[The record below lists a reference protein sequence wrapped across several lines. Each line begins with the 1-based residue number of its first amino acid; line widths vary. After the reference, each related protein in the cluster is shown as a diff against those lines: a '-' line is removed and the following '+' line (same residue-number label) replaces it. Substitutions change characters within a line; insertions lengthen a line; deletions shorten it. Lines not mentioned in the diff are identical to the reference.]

1 MDEPAKM
8 NVKNTAIIYTG
19 YDYQTL
25 QGVYLLSQWL
35 NSPTSYTKFAF
46 DADSDSNETPQG
58 IDDIVAVRE
67 DGVMDF
73 WQVKFT
79 PSPSKEENQFTWD
92 WLLEIKGTTERSRSI
107 LKKICDAISDAPDGK
122 LGSVT
127 LLTNK
132 PPNRDMENCLSNNK
146 IDYSKIDDDT
156 KKIIIDQLGSEVNAI
171 ALFTKLD
178 IQHSEADYDTLS
190 RTIKSELLKHS
201 DDSGISRL
209 RDHSREWAMFK
220 NRPTQDGWIYLHNV
234 REILSTRRPDPIPEI
249 FEVPPDY
256 CLPNED
262 FHDNLIDEIKA
273 PFRKIITLTGKPG
286 SGKSTY
292 LSYLC
297 QNLEN
302 LNIPLIRH
310 HYYLALGDTTEDRL
324 SPRIVA
330 ESLLHQIATLHHEAN
345 ADTSRPEDLRQ
356 ALERCAQHYK
366 KHDKP
371 FVVLIDGLDHVW
383 RENNKNKKPLDDTF
397 RQLIPVVDNMILL
410 MGTQPVDDSLFP
422 QLLLKNC
429 PKDQWMWL
437 PEMSGNAI
445 FAYLQYQVSSNRLT
459 FNYHADQRDEQIKE
473 YAEKLLE
480 LTNGY
485 PLHVIYS
492 SEYLAQNNL
501 PLSSWDIEN
510 LPPCSDRDIDNYY
523 GALWGGLNFKQKDAL
538 HLCSSFQ
545 FAWPRNAMGEILKD
559 DVSQPPSVAAV
570 SHMLAEGL
578 TGLRPFHDSLV
589 VFVRKQDE
597 HVDRVNQLL
606 PSVCEWLESKAP
618 IFLKDTWLWSCI
630 ARSGHTSQL
639 RSGLTRDWIIEKL
652 VEGVSVETCIRL
664 LSEAETYA
672 FESFCFE
679 EAHRHRS
686 LKTRLINGPKFQ
698 TWNEP
703 GLSTASL
710 LHATQDAINNEISK
724 QNELTP
730 IKLSNL
736 ATALWFLEEYQKAE
750 IIAKKAID
758 RYRTKNKL
766 LRTRHHQEEETES
779 TNLIKACILTDTL
792 NYDAI
797 FEEDN
802 FANWPDGYVA
812 AFTEACTLKKDLDLI
827 FRGLKALTSD
837 SHLRRRLELSAIR
850 VSLIEGADIGARGEY
865 SSFTSQ
871 ELSTFLNAYK
881 SNSFSNVQT
890 FHPVSGT
897 ESRLDASDSSYYDW
911 FFSSLCIRLTASGDF
926 SWLPVK
932 AKDDRSDSNY
942 TELFFLL
949 YQLADEVAEELIS
962 QGSLEFDFLCSLF
975 PVNTILDQMHPE
987 ARRKEIMLKRD
998 WISISS
1004 DIHLITTQS
1013 EISDIQIKNSIS
1025 TDVFRS
1031 DWIRLWY
1038 IETNVK
1044 LLSDDAAHQLI
1055 CSELDR
1061 QSNELDETIEFS
1073 NSCLELAEIAY
1084 LHKNTEKFIYCLKKT
1099 WDFVLGYGH
1108 HKDPTIFDVLKAIE
1122 YLSATKPNEALQL
1135 LERISPIAFNISD
1148 FTDGDETRHSKH
1160 SISSL
1165 AAKLNPQTAASI
1177 YDQEL
1182 VDAEW
1187 YYSEET
1193 ILRLLQQADFSSPI
1207 TRHIYLTGLH
1217 SSCYALLKDRINE
1230 GIEQAWEI
1238 KEKVECLLGISIETE
1253 AEKKEYSST
1262 PIEKPDIDPAKY
1274 PPSKYNDLIHAL
1286 TGKYATREVWINWYS
1301 YWVENGKEKEL
1312 LDQLLPLIPTISDR
1326 LDDKHHLLDLLFH
1339 SQLKFNGKGK
1349 AFDLL
1354 VRAHNAANGWSDWYE
1369 STEDSLKRLEV
1380 LAKNYPTKIDEFI
1393 RLTTIQH
1400 DRWKDRFGK
1409 LIIPNDKLVYLL
1421 SISGRADEA
1430 LQLTSSMV
1438 ISLEDSVRNLALK
1451 KPDWDWNT
1459 TDSIEDALSKALVS
1473 RLKLPVP
1480 SIKLWVIDQISHL
1493 LIDSYPNIERL
1504 VLKDLSSRKLESECI
1519 EVLSLIFIAK
1529 EKGYFPP
1536 KDLGLHVQSR
1546 SLLSDIYLLD
1556 IEPGTTNLGSFSFPA
1571 SPMPQLFG
1579 DNNRFDY
1586 FQGSHVPRTYYSNLE
1601 REERKHGFPFTT
1613 YFKSEWNKTYDYR
1626 PPSGTNVDYFFND
1639 DRWRNT
1645 GQFYTE
1651 ASHRGRSAYLR
1662 AIQVAVDYA
1671 GMPVGYAEHIAT
1683 PAIPIEPTYIDLS
1696 TGRPEWLAT
1705 WDKELIPTK
1714 ENIRDYVIRCTNS
1727 HMESN
1732 IQEDLV
1738 AFSTPIRIDENNWI
1752 DLTVSKGFWNSVEHH
1767 TPELRDNDHGLCI
1780 AKMLERSL
1788 EFYWKSNPNETEE
1801 NFTFFTAKTYPVIRY
1816 GHWHTDLQTR
1826 GFYAPKSTDKDKSIC
1841 AKNSDGFL
1849 KYELSNRYIGKSS
1862 YWYNHW
1868 KATHPKELDSLCGTY
1883 TTLYKDEYSKSLR
1896 SYPENE
1902 NCFYLCKALV
1912 ISGEDSF
1919 REFNSIVLEF
1929 VISSDDTRKPQKIGI
1944 WKRILKSIA
1953 FGPKE

>member
-1 MDEPAKM
+1 M

-79 PSPSKEENQFTWD
+79 PSPDKEENQFTWD
-92 WLLEIKGTTERSRSI
+92 WLLEIKGKTERSRSI
-107 LKKICDAISDAPDGK
+107 LKKIYDAISDVPDGK

-132 PPNRDMENCLSNNK
+132 PPNRDMENCLSGNK

-156 KKIIIDQLGSEVNAI
+156 RKLIVGQLGSEANAI
-171 ALFTKLD
+171 ALFTRLD
-178 IQHSEADYDTLS
+178 IQHSEADPDTLS

-201 DDSGISRL
+201 DDSGIARL
-209 RDHSREWAMFK
+209 RDRSREWAMFK
-220 NRPTQDGWIYLHNV
+220 DRPTKDGWIYIQNV

-256 CLPNED
+256 CLPNDD
-262 FHDNLIDEIKA
+262 FHDELIEEIKA
-273 PFRKIITLTGKPG
+273 PSRQIITLTGKPG
-286 SGKSTY
+286 VGKSTY

-302 LNIPLIRH
+302 LDIPLIRH

-330 ESLLHQIATLHHEAN
+330 ESLLYQIATFHHEAN
-345 ADTSRPEDLRQ
+345 ADTSRPEDLRKT
-356 ALERCAQHYK
+356 LEQCAQHYK
-366 KHDKP
+366 KHGKA

-383 RENNKNKKPLDDTF
+383 RDNNKNKKPLDETF

-410 MGTQPVDDSLFP
+410 IGTQPVDDSLLP
-422 QLLLKNC
+422 QLLLNNC

-437 PEMSGNAI
+437 PEMSGNSI
-445 FAYLQYQVSSNRLT
+445 FSYLQHHVSSNRLN
-459 FNYHADQRDEQIKE
+459 FNGHADQREEEIKE
-473 YAEKLLE
+473 CAQQLLE

-501 PLSSWDIEN
+501 PLTTWEIEN

-523 GALWGGLNFKQKDAL
+523 ENLWQNLNFKQKDVL

-545 FAWPRNAMGEILKD
+545 FAWPRNAICEILED
-559 DVSQPPSVAAV
+559 DIALPPSVEAV

-578 TGLRPFHDSLV
+578 TGLRPFHESLI
-589 VFVRKQDE
+589 VFVRQKDE
-597 HVDRVNQLL
+597 HEVRVNELL
-606 PSVCEWLESKAP
+606 PSVCDWLDSRAP
-618 IFLKDTWLWSCI
+618 TFLKDTWLWSCI
-630 ARSGHTSQL
+630 ARSGDTSKL
-639 RSGLTRDWIIEKL
+639 RSGLTRDWVIEKL
-652 VEGVSVETCIRL
+652 VEGVSIETCIRL

-672 FESFCFE
+672 FEDLCFE
-679 EAHRHRS
+679 EAYRHRS
-686 LKTRLINGPKFQ
+686 LKTRLINGPQFQ

-703 GLSTASL
+703 GLYTASL

-736 ATALWFLEEYQKAE
+736 ATSLWFLEEYQQAQVIAEKAL
-750 IIAKKAID
+750 D

-766 LRTRHHQEEETES
+766 LRTRHHQEEETEA
-779 TNLIKACILTDTL
+779 TNLIKACVLTDTL

-797 FEEDN
+797 FEKEN
-802 FANWPDGYVA
+802 FANWPDGYVR

-827 FRGLKALTSD
+827 FRGLKALPSD
-837 SHLRRRLELSAIR
+837 SHLRRPLELAAIR
-850 VSLIEGADIGARGEY
+850 ISLIEGADISARDEY
-865 SSFTSQ
+865 SSFDSQ
-871 ELSTFLNAYK
+871 ELSTFLNTYK
-881 SNSFSNVQT
+881 ANSFSNFQT
-890 FHPVSGT
+890 IYPDLDA
-897 ESRLDASDSSYYDW
+897 ESRLDASGSSYYDW
-911 FFSSLCIRLTASGDF
+911 FFSCLCMRLSAAGDF
-926 SWLPVK
+926 SWLPVH
-932 AKDDRSDSNY
+932 AKDDRSDYS
-942 TELFFLL
+942 ELFFLL
-949 YQLADEVAEELIS
+949 YQLADEVAEQLIS
-962 QGSLEFDFLCSLF
+962 QGSLSFDFLCSLF
-975 PVNTILDQMHPE
+975 PGDTILDQMHPE
-987 ARRKEIMLKRD
+987 TRSKEILLKRD

-1004 DIHLITTQS
+1004 DIHFITTQS
-1013 EISDIQIKNSIS
+1013 EISKTQIQNSLS

-1038 IETNVK
+1038 TETKVK
-1044 LLSDDAAHQLI
+1044 LLSDEAAHQLI
-1055 CSELDR
+1055 DFELDR
-1061 QSNELDETIEFS
+1061 QSKELEETIEYS

-1084 LHKNTEKFIYCLKKT
+1084 LHQNTEKFIYCMQRT

-1122 YLSATKPNEALQL
+1122 YLSTAMPNEALQL
-1135 LERISPIAFNISD
+1135 LERISPIVFSISD

-1177 YDQEL
+1177 YEQEL
-1182 VDAEW
+1182 VDGEW

-1207 TRHIYLTGLH
+1207 VQHLYLTGLH
-1217 SSCYALLKDRINE
+1217 SSCYALLKDKIKIGNKD
-1230 GIEQAWEI
+1230 ADEI
-1238 KEKVECLLGISIETE
+1238 RAAVESLLGICIDSE
-1253 AEKKEYSST
+1253 AEKKESSSS
-1262 PIEKPDIDPAKY
+1262 PLEKPDIDPAKY
-1274 PPSKYNDLIHAL
+1274 PPIKYKDLIDAL
-1286 TGKYATREVWINWYS
+1286 AGKYATREVWTNWYS

-1312 LDQLLPLIPTISDR
+1312 LDLLLPLLPSISDR
-1326 LDDKHHLLDLLFH
+1326 LDDKHHLLDLLFQ

-1349 AFDLL
+1349 AFDIL

-1369 STEDSLKRLEV
+1369 STEDSLNRLEV
-1380 LAKNYPTKIDEFI
+1380 LANNYPKQIDEFI
-1393 RLTTIQH
+1393 QLTTTQP
-1400 DRWKDRFGK
+1400 DKWKDRFGK

-1430 LQLTSSMV
+1430 IQLTSSMV
-1438 ISLEDSVRNLALK
+1438 SSLEDSVRNLTLK

-1459 TDSIEDALSKALVS
+1459 NDSIEDALSKVLVS
-1473 RLKLPVP
+1473 RLKLPIP
-1480 SIKLWVIDQISHL
+1480 SIKLWVIDQISQL
-1493 LIDSYPNIERL
+1493 LIDSHPNIEKL
-1504 VLKDLSSRKLESECI
+1504 VLNDLSSRKLESECI
-1519 EVLSLIFIAK
+1519 EVLCLIFIAK
-1529 EKGYFPP
+1529 EKGYLPP
-1536 KDLGLHVQSR
+1536 KDVGLHVKSR
-1546 SLLSDIYLLD
+1546 SLLSDIFLSD
-1556 IEPGTTNLGSFSFPA
+1556 IEPGTTNLGSYITPV
-1571 SPMPQLFG
+1571 SPVPLLSG

-1586 FQGSHVPRTYYSNLE
+1586 FQGSHVQRIYYSNLE
-1601 REERKHGFPFTT
+1601 REERKHGFPFTA
-1613 YFKSEWNKTYDYR
+1613 YFKSEWNNTYDYR

-1671 GMPVGYAEHIAT
+1671 GMPTRYAQQFVT
-1683 PAIPIEPTYIDLS
+1683 PAIPIEPTYINLS
-1696 TGRPEWLAT
+1696 TDRPEWLAT
-1705 WDKELIPTK
+1705 WDKELKPTEK
-1714 ENIRDYVIRCTNS
+1714 NIRDYILLCNKN
-1727 HMESN
+1727 HHESEDD
-1732 IQEDLV
+1732 EDLV
-1738 AFSTPIRIDENNWI
+1738 AFSAPIRIDENNWI
-1752 DLTVSKGFWNSVEHH
+1752 DLTVSKGFWNSLERH
-1767 TPELRDNDHGLCI
+1767 TPEFRDNDHGLCI
-1780 AKMLERSL
+1780 AKMLERSV
-1788 EFYWKSNPNETEE
+1788 EFYWKNDSDDSEE
-1801 NFTFFTAKTYPVIRY
+1801 NFSFLTAKTFPVLRY
-1816 GHWHTDLQTR
+1816 GHWHTDLETR
-1826 GFYAPKSTDKDKSIC
+1826 GFYAPVSRDEDKTIH
-1841 AKNSDGFL
+1841 AKNYDGLF
-1849 KYELSNRYIGKSS
+1849 KYEVSGTNIGKSS

-1868 KATHPKELDSLCGTY
+1868 KATHPKELDSLCGTC
-1883 TTLYKDEYSKSLR
+1883 TTLDKDAYSNSLAR
-1896 SYPENE
+1896 YPESD
-1902 NCFYLCKALV
+1902 NCFYLCKAVV

-1919 REFNSIVLEF
+1919 REFNSTTLEF
-1929 VISSDDTRKPQKIGI
+1929 VLSNDDSKSQPKIGI
-1944 WKRILKSIA
+1944 WKRLLKAIGFS
-1953 FGPKE
+1953 KEE